1 MTKRTCFEGFAM
13 FYELKKNEENL
24 ERVLKKERNQ
34 EKCDFM
40 YFCIFFFEVKLGV
53 IALF

>member
-1 MTKRTCFEGFAM
+1 MTKRTCFEDFAM
-13 FYELKKNEENL
+13 FYELKKKWGKSRKGRE
-24 ERVLKKERNQ
+24 KERSQ

-40 YFCIFFFEVKLGV
+40 YFFVFFFEVKLGV